1 MVAAVRDIDKGWRQI
16 KLNME
21 QLKGRHVKVGIT
33 ADSGSVDGTTV
44 IDYATYNEFGT
55 RSIPARPFMATTAD
69 RYRDQTVKV
78 AEAMIGQVLDQ
89 RYTVDT
95 MLARLGAWYQAKVQ
109 QTIRDAKEWAVPNDP
124 KTIAMKGSS
133 SPLID
138 TGRLVQSVRYEVE

>member
-1 MVAAVRDIDKGWRQI
+1 MVAVKDIDKGWQQI
-16 KLNME
+16 EINMKH
-21 QLKGRHVKVGIT
+21 LKGRKVKVGIT
-33 ADSGSVDGTTV
+33 ADSGSVDGTAV

-78 AEAMIGQVLDQ
+78 AEAMIGQVID
-89 RYTVDT
+89 RKYNVDT
-95 MLARLGAWYQAKVQ
+95 ALARLGAWYQGRIQ
-109 QTIRDAKEWAVPNDP
+109 MTIREAKSWAVPNDP

-138 TGRLVQSVRYEVE
+138 TGRMVQSVRYEVE